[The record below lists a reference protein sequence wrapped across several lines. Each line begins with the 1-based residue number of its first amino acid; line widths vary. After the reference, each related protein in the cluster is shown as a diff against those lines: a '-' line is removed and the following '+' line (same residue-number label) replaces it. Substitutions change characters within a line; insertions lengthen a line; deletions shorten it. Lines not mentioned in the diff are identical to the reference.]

1 MNFIIF
7 DIDGTLTNTKE
18 VDDKC
23 FIKAFEETFNINIEN
38 EKWGNLKNVTDWG
51 ITEEIIK
58 REWNRIPR
66 SEEYQLM
73 ISNFVKN
80 LESEKITDI
89 SQFQEIPGAREFF
102 NELFE
107 LKEFSMG
114 IATGAWEKSAKLK
127 LDTAGIKLEGVCFS
141 NSDYHKSREA
151 ITEDVINQLKN
162 KSNKEP
168 DRIVYFGDGEWDYK
182 TCQNLNI
189 EFIGIDIKNDGKLK
203 SHGAKKVFQD
213 YLIKEKIFQQLKND
227 SI

>member
-7 DIDGTLTNTKE
+7 DIDGTLTNTKD

-23 FIKAFEETFNINIEN
+23 FIRAFEETFSIDISN
-38 EKWGNLKNVTDWG
+38 EKWENVENVTDWG

-58 REWNRIPR
+58 REWDRIPR
-66 SEEYQLM
+66 SGEYQLM

-80 LESEKITDI
+80 LEKEKIRDI
-89 SQFQEIPGAREFF
+89 SQFQEVVGAKEFF
-102 NELFE
+102 NELLE
-107 LKEFSMG
+107 LKEFNLG
-114 IATGAWEKSAKLK
+114 IATGAWGKSAKLK
-127 LDTAGIKLEGVCFS
+127 LDTVGIKLEGICYS

-151 ITEDVINQLKN
+151 ITEHVIKQLRN

-168 DRIVYFGDGEWDYK
+168 NRIVYFGDGEWDYK

-203 SHGAKKVFQD
+203 RLGAKTIFQN
-213 YLIKEKIFQQLKND
+213 YVNKENILQQLKNG
-227 SI
+227 SS